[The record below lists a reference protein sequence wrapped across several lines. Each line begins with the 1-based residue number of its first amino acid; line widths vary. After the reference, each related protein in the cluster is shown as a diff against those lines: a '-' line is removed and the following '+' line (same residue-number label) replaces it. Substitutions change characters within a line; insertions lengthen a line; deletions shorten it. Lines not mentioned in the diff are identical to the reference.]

1 MAAPQPG
8 VLFCKVDGYQWPR
21 DGLYGASSMTGP

>member
-1 MAAPQPG
+1 MPAPQPG
-8 VLFCKVDGYQWPR
+8 VLFCRFDGYAWPA